1 MTWEERREARA
12 GYAEQGR
19 RIRQTLT
26 ECCLTQRWLT
36 HELERQGGE
45 HLTESAYTRIFN
57 GERGSERTE
66 QILKK
71 SQYIL
76 DRYMELYL
84 NNMPQKVNGGKGE
97 TL

>member
-1 MTWEERREARA
+1 MARER
-12 GYAEQGR
+12 YAEQGR

-36 HELERQGGE
+36 HELERQGEE
-45 HLTESAYTRIFN
+45 HLSESAYTRIFN
-57 GERGSERTE
+57 GERGSDRTE
-66 QILKK
+66 WILEK

-84 NNMPQKVNGGKGE
+84 NNMPPKTNGGKEE